1 MTKAIENIEPQG
13 KYFAFD
19 VETTGLDPRQCAII
33 SIGFVVLDDKLNP
46 IDNDEF
52 YVQPFEG
59 AIIEPKA
66 IEINGYSHEKWDEKG
81 AIDQEELLQRLDN
94 ALMYH
99 TFSGPRTAS
108 KNQIFGGIK
117 KLIPLGY
124 NVSFDL
130 KFLKEFFVRHEE
142 SIGRYLE
149 SDAVCVLKEVK
160 KDDKSK
166 QHVEPDGHKLSNTC
180 KRFEITNDNPH
191 QALSDIRATIEVYK
205 KLKEQGASQ

>member
-1 MTKAIENIEPQG
+1 MIKTIENIERRG

-33 SIGFVVLDDKLNP
+33 SIGFVVLDDELNP

-52 YVQPFEG
+52 YVRPFEG
-59 AIIEPKA
+59 ALVEPKA
-66 IEINGYSHEKWDEKG
+66 IEINGYSPEKWDEEG
-81 AIDQEELLQRLDN
+81 AMDQEELLQRLDN

-99 TFSGPRTAS
+99 TFSGPKTAS

-130 KFLKEFFVRHEE
+130 KFLKEFFIRHEE
-142 SIGRYLE
+142 NIDRYLE

-166 QHVEPDGHKLSNTC
+166 QHVEPDGYKLSNTC
-180 KRFEITNDNPH
+180 KRFEVKNDNPH

-205 KLKEQGASQ
+205 KLKEQGAAK